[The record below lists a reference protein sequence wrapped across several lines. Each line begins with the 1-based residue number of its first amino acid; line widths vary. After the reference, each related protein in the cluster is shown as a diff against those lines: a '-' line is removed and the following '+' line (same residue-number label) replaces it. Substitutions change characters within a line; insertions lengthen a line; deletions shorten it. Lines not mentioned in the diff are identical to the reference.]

1 MTFDEREMKRIIIAI
16 AVAVAITS
24 LCWSIATGMRRSVE
38 KLWLISAVKA
48 PGRMALDEIV
58 TELQR
63 GDVASATTK
72 LQILKSEWDRFEKE
86 DGLSGVGI
94 GNIMVEFSR
103 TPAPEKEQ

>member
-1 MTFDEREMKRIIIAI
+1 M
-16 AVAVAITS
+16 
-24 LCWSIATGMRRSVE
+24 
-38 KLWLISAVKA
+38 ISAVKA

>member
-1 MTFDEREMKRIIIAI
+1 
-16 AVAVAITS
+16 
-24 LCWSIATGMRRSVE
+24 MRRSVE

-86 DGLSGVGI
+86 DELSGVGI

-103 TPAPEKEQ
+103 TPVPEKEQ